1 MFPEMCR
8 TSADYLCYERFELNI
23 HTVANC
29 WMTYGIT
36 GNEQKEKLWP
46 VVADLTTWL
55 DEQQI
60 PFRFPDKI
68 AHGLADRELQDTAFC
83 QRYAVKDL
91 PSAADMI
98 ISFGGDGTMLHTVH
112 SLGTME
118 IPLLGV
124 NLGRLGFLADVE
136 IEQLYRTIER
146 LEDGDY
152 HVQPRM
158 VLEGRFGG
166 IEDDSPRWALND
178 FVIDKSGSASMIS
191 IQVSV
196 DGRPL
201 NTYRA
206 DGVIIATPT
215 GSTAYSLSAGG
226 PIMEPGSG
234 VIVITPIAPH
244 TLTVRPIV
252 LPASSNVRA
261 TVTTGGQAYVFAAD
275 GRSEIIDTLDS
286 ALSIERAEHRV
297 HLVKLSGNDYFHT
310 LRSKL
315 SWGKGY

>member
-1 MFPEMCR
+1 M
-8 TSADYLCYERFELNI
+8 I
-23 HTVANC
+23 
-29 WMTYGIT
+29 YGIT
-36 GNEQKEKLWP
+36 GNEKKEKLWP

-55 DEQQI
+55 DEQRI

-68 AHGLADRELQDTAFC
+68 AHGLADRELQDTDFC
-83 QRYAVKDL
+83 QRYAVSDL
-91 PSAADMI
+91 ASTSDMI
-98 ISFGGDGTMLHTVH
+98 MSFGGDGTMLHTAH
-112 SLGTME
+112 SLGTIE

-136 IEQLYRTIER
+136 TDQLYRVVEQLEAGEYQIEA
-146 LEDGDY
+146 
-152 HVQPRM
+152 RM
-158 VLEGRFGG
+158 VLEAHFGG
-166 IEDDSPRWALND
+166 IDDNNPRWALND

-206 DGVIIATPT
+206 DGVIVATPT

-234 VIVITPIAPH
+234 VIVVTPIAPH

-252 LPASSNVRA
+252 LPAASTVRA

-275 GRSEIIDTLDS
+275 GRSEVIDTLDS
-286 ALSIERAEHRV
+286 ALSIQRAEHRV
-297 HLVKLSGNDYFHT
+297 HLVKLPGNDYFHT
-310 LRSKL
+310 LRTKL
-315 SWGKGY
+315 SWGRGYTT